1 MPNTISGELLKKLG
15 FAYEGIEHK
24 AMRHAE
30 RGPTDLVCYYLEK

>member
-1 MPNTISGELLKKLG
+1 MKLKILG
-15 FAYEGIEHK
+15 FTYEGIEHK